1 MAHTS
6 ENISTVAHRIADRY
20 ASIGLVETVAM
31 AGSRTTPYAGPG
43 SDIDLYVYSRSPLP
57 IGLRMEV
64 VGNGA
69 SRAEIDN
76 QFWEP
81 GDEWVEDSSGI
92 HIDVM
97 FRTQRWIESQIE
109 RILERHEASVGY
121 STCLWH
127 NVLTS
132 RVLFDRSGWFGA
144 LQAKARQPYP
154 WQLKGAIIS
163 KNYPILRDTLSS
175 YRYQL
180 ETAIERGDLVSINH
194 RVAAFSASIVD
205 ILFAINELP
214 HPGEKRLLEI
224 LETHCKKLPQQFG
237 ADLSSLSRAAANDH
251 PSLLATLDLLVDRL
265 EELLRSEGLL

>member
-1 MAHTS
+1 MTNTP
-6 ENISTVAHRIADRY
+6 ENISTAVQRLADRY
-20 ASIGLVETVAM
+20 AAISLVETVALS
-31 AGSRTTPYAGPG
+31 GSRTTPYAGPE
-43 SDIDLYVYSRSPLP
+43 SDIDLYIYSRSPLP
-57 IGLRMEV
+57 LGLRMEV
-64 VGNGA
+64 ARSHA

-81 GDEWVEDSSGI
+81 GDEWIEDPTGI

-97 FRTQRWIESQIE
+97 FRTQRWIEGQME

-132 RVLFDRSGWFGA
+132 RVLFDRSGWFIA

-154 WQLKGAIIS
+154 WRLKGAIIS

-175 YRYQL
+175 YRHQL
-180 ETAIERGDLVSINH
+180 ETAIGRGDVVSVNH
-194 RVAAFSASIVD
+194 RVAAFSASMVD
-205 ILFAINELP
+205 ILFAVNELP

-224 LETHCKKLPQQFG
+224 LEAHCKKLPRKFRE
-237 ADLSSLSRAAANDH
+237 DLSSLLRATGDDH
-251 PSLLATLDLLVDRL
+251 GSLLTILDLLVDRL
-265 EELLRSEGLL
+265 DELLRSEGLL

>member
-1 MAHTS
+1 MT
-6 ENISTVAHRIADRY
+6 NTFVNKSTVAQRIADRY
-20 ASIGLVETVAM
+20 AVIGLVETVAL
-31 AGSRTTPYAGPG
+31 AGSQTTPYAGPE

-64 VGNGA
+64 A
-69 SRAEIDN
+69 RSHSSRAEIDN

-81 GDEWVEDSSGI
+81 GDEWIEGSC

-97 FRTQRWIESQIE
+97 FRTQRWIEYQIE
-109 RILERHEASVGY
+109 RILEHHESSVGY

-132 RVLFDRSGWFGA
+132 RVLFDRSGWFA
-144 LQAKARQPYP
+144 TLQSRARQPYP

-163 KNYPILRDTLSS
+163 KNYPILRDMLSS

-180 ETAIERGDLVSINH
+180 ETALGRGDLVSINH
-194 RVAAFSASIVD
+194 RVAAFSASLVD
-205 ILFAINELP
+205 ILFAVNELP

-224 LETHCKKLPQQFG
+224 LEIHCKKLPREFKE
-237 ADLSSLSRAAANDH
+237 DLSNLLRASGTDH
-251 PSLLATLDLLVDRL
+251 GSLLPILDLLVDRL

>member
-1 MAHTS
+1 MTTTTES
-6 ENISTVAHRIADRY
+6 KSTVAQRIADRY
-20 ASIGLVETVAM
+20 ASVGLVETVAL
-31 AGSRTTPYAGPG
+31 AGSQTTPYAGPK
-43 SDIDLYVYSRSPLP
+43 SDIDMYVYSRSPLP

-64 VGNGA
+64 A
-69 SRAEIDN
+69 RSHSSRAELDN

-81 GDEWVEDSSGI
+81 GDEWVEGTC

-97 FRTQRWIESQIE
+97 FRTQRWIEDQID

-132 RVLFDRSGWFGA
+132 RTLFDRSGWFA
-144 LQAKARQPYP
+144 RLQSRARQPYP

-175 YRYQL
+175 YRAQL
-180 ETAIERGDLVSINH
+180 ESALEQGDLIGVNH
-194 RVAAFSASIVD
+194 RVAAFSASLVD
-205 ILFAINELP
+205 ILFAVNELP

-224 LETHCKKLPQQFG
+224 LEAHCKKLPREFRE
-237 ADLSSLSRAAANDH
+237 DLSNLLRSSGNDLC
-251 PSLLATLDLLVDRL
+251 SLLPTLDLLVDRL